1 MNGRMTQ
8 GRVAENIAL
17 EWLQQKEGME
27 LRERNWRSEHKE
39 IDLIMES
46 DDFLHIV
53 EVKSLKSPSQIAP
66 FQQVD
71 WHKQRFLVRAARRY
85 VRSRNITKEVRFD
98 IVSIMFHKDGTTDLE
113 FIPAAFFPIYY

>member
-8 GRVAENIAL
+8 GRMAEDIAL
-17 EWLQQKEGME
+17 EWLQKEGME

-46 DDFLHIV
+46 SDFLHIV
-53 EVKSLKSPSQIAP
+53 EVKSLKSPSPIAP

-71 WHKQRFLVRAARRY
+71 RLKQRFLVRAARRY
-85 VRSRNITKEVRFD
+85 IRSRNITKEVRFD
-98 IVSIMFHKDGTTDLE
+98 IVS
-113 FIPAAFFPIYY
+113 

>member
-1 MNGRMTQ
+1 MLSKRVWNLLDSGDGKGDRLFAVTLYFISLAKSYCPNILLHLYIMNGRMTQ

-17 EWLQQKEGME
+17 EWLQQEEGME

-53 EVKSLKSPSQIAP
+53 EVK
-66 FQQVD
+66 
-71 WHKQRFLVRAARRY
+71 
-85 VRSRNITKEVRFD
+85 
-98 IVSIMFHKDGTTDLE
+98 
-113 FIPAAFFPIYY
+113 

>member
-8 GRVAENIAL
+8 GRLAEDLAL
-17 EWLQQKEGME
+17 EWLQKQGME

-46 DDFLHIV
+46 KDFLHIV
-53 EVKSLKSPSQIAP
+53 EVKSLKSPSPIAP

-71 WHKQRFLVRAARRY
+71 RFKQRFLVRAARRY
-85 VRSRNITKEVRFD
+85 IRSRNITKEVRFD
-98 IVSIMFHKDGTTDLE
+98 IVSIMFHKDGTTDLD
-113 FIPAAFFPIYY
+113 FIPAAFFPLYY

>member
-8 GRVAENIAL
+8 GRVAEDLAL
-17 EWLQQKEGME
+17 EWLQKQGME

-46 DDFLHIV
+46 KDFLHIV
-53 EVKSLKSPSQIAP
+53 EVKSLKSPSLIAP

-71 WHKQRFLVRAARRY
+71 RLKQRFLVRAARRY
-85 VRSRNITKEVRFD
+85 IRSRNITKEVRFD
-98 IVSIMFHKDGTTDLE
+98 IVSIMFHKDGTIDLD
-113 FIPAAFFPIYY
+113 FIPAAFFPLYY